1 MLRRIFPSIFPKDTP
16 EEVVKAYEWATQ
28 EILKNE
34 DCLKSLNELG
44 QVPKFMTAEE
54 AEQNEAKLYAQF
66 RELQDSLDK

>member
-1 MLRRIFPSIFPKDTP
+1 M
-16 EEVVKAYEWATQ
+16 
-28 EILKNE
+28 KNE